1 MNVTRL
7 AGYLLLLFA
16 ALHLVISL
24 ADFAPEYAAAG
35 NIGANAEKY
44 GLQTSD
50 TNLRFKLGL
59 EFTIDVLIV
68 GVLAIAGWWLTT
80 TEVIQIVWIIFIG
93 IYVIISIVVRTS
105 PVLPLSIA
113 KHSPGGAFYGAQIQ
127 VPIGADVTFAMQ
139 NEQPVRQYVVVTK
152 KQDVRV
158 AQSVTPQGQASDI
171 VVLDL
176 SDKAASTQYMGCTAP
191 LTITGTI
198 AGTGSYAKGNQMWT
212 TTQIRVKGAK
222 SGMPERK

>member
-1 MNVTRL
+1 MNLTRL

-16 ALHLVISL
+16 AIHLVISL
-24 ADFAPEYAAAG
+24 IDFAPEYAAAG

-44 GLQTSD
+44 GLQTSE

-59 EFTIDVLIV
+59 EFTVDVLIV

-80 TEVIQIVWIIFIG
+80 TEVIQIVWIIIIG
-93 IYVIISIVVRTS
+93 IYVILSIIVRAS

-113 KHSPGGAFYGAQIQ
+113 KYSPGGAFYGAQIQ
-127 VPIGADVTFAMQ
+127 VPIGADVTFAYQGDQAM
-139 NEQPVRQYVVVTK
+139 RQYVVITK

-158 AQSVTPQGQASDI
+158 AQALTPQGQQSDL

-176 SDKAASTQYMGCTAP
+176 SDKVAAQQYMSSTVP
-191 LTITGTI
+191 LTVTGTV
-198 AGTGSYAKGNQMWT
+198 AGTGSYAKGNQLWT
-212 TTQIRVKGAK
+212 TIQIRVKGAK
-222 SGMPERK
+222 SGMPQK